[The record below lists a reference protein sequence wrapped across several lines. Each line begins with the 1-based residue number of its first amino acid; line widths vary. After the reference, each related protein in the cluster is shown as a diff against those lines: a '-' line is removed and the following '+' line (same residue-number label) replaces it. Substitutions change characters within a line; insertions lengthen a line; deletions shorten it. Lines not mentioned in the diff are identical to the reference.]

1 MRLPVLQ
8 LHINGLNRMDLLC
21 QASFNTVSVKC
32 IHVVASVSSS
42 FVFIAVQYS
51 VIEIHHY
58 LFIHSPVDG
67 HLACFL
73 LKCFE

>member
-8 LHINGLNRMDLLC
+8 LHIHGLNRMDLLC
-21 QASFNTVSVKC
+21 QASFNTVSVKR

-58 LFIHSPVDG
+58 LFTHSPVDG

-73 LKCFE
+73 LQCVE